1 MSGRGKSY
9 LTSFVAS
16 TLLLLGGWS
25 LVSRARTAGTTR
37 TYYIAADQVSWDYV
51 PGGVDEITGQ
61 AFADTG
67 FFRNARPRPVGTA
80 YLKAL
85 YREYT
90 DGTFRTRKPRPPA
103 WEHLGFLG
111 PVMHAEVGDT
121 IRVVFRNNASHP
133 FSIHPHGVF
142 YDKDSEGALYADG
155 TSGTAKADD
164 AVPPG
169 GTHVYIWPVPERAG
183 PGPGDPSS
191 IMWMYHSHTDEIRD
205 VNSGLMGA
213 MIVTA
218 RGQARPDGTPA
229 DVDREL
235 VTMFSEVHEDDS
247 WYADRNLPAT
257 LARDQPLPNPNV
269 RQADDPY
276 FVPFSING
284 FTRGTLPLWSL
295 TVRRGERV
303 RWYLF
308 ASINDD
314 DSHTPHW
321 HGNTVLI
328 DHMRTD
334 MAALAPMEMVIAD
347 MVPDNVGTWL
357 FHCHVSPHLA
367 AGMQAR
373 YGVVERGAERAGLR

>member
-1 MSGRGKSY
+1 
-9 LTSFVAS
+9 
-16 TLLLLGGWS
+16 
-25 LVSRARTAGTTR
+25 VSRARTAGTTR

-61 AFADTG
+61 PFADTG

-90 DGTFRTRKPRPPA
+90 DSTFRARKPRPPA

-142 YDKDSEGALYADG
+142 YNKDSEGALYADG
-155 TSGTAKADD
+155 TSGPAKADD

-247 WYADRNLPAT
+247 WYADQNLPAT
-257 LARDQPLPNPNV
+257 LARDEPVPNPNE

-276 FVPFSING
+276 FVTFSING
-284 FTRGTLPLWSL
+284 FTRGTLPLKSL
-295 TVRRGERV
+295 TMRRGERV

-328 DHMRTD
+328 GHMRTD
-334 MAALAPMEMVIAD
+334 MAAIAPMEMVIAD

-373 YGVVERGAERAGLR
+373 YGVADRAAERAGVR